1 MTEALAVVPPMSM
14 LIAFGWPIRRVSSAV
29 AITPAAGPDSI
40 TWTGRRR
47 PLAAVMTP
55 PFDCMTRIGA
65 PTPSARSSVS
75 RLPRYRLMTGMT

>member
-1 MTEALAVVPPMSM
+1 MSM
-14 LIAFGWPIRRVSSAV
+14 LIAFGRPTRRASSAV

-55 PFDCMTRIGA
+55 PFDCMTRMGA

-75 RLPRYRLMTGMT
+75 RLPR